1 MNSLHISVAAISGFA
16 LSLAV
21 ASNAAA
27 TKRQDEQAKEILSQF
42 EKTGES
48 VYCLSLAAVR
58 STKAVDDH
66 AMIILAQGG
75 KVYLSELH
83 GRCIGLGREQRYI
96 HDATTNKMCRGDTIR
111 VVSNFGTPIGS
122 CSFGN
127 FEKLKEISQPE

>member
-1 MNSLHISVAAISGFA
+1 MNSLHISVAVISGFA

-58 STKAVDDH
+58 STKA
-66 AMIILAQGG
+66 
-75 KVYLSELH
+75 
-83 GRCIGLGREQRYI
+83 
-96 HDATTNKMCRGDTIR
+96 
-111 VVSNFGTPIGS
+111 
-122 CSFGN
+122 SFMDGV
-127 FEKLKEISQPE
+127 LV